1 MLNELYT
8 LFDALCDAKRIPNIY
23 KVETV
28 GDKYM
33 AVSGL
38 PENCDSH
45 AKWIAKLA
53 LSMMDVAKNV
63 RMGNEP
69 LVDFIFPTKFTF
81 LIEISLVF
89 TENYNR
95 YSFWRSRYRSNW
107 QPDAKILSFW

>member
-1 MLNELYT
+1 MKIINMLNELYT

-45 AKWIAKLA
+45 ARWIAKLA
-53 LSMMDVAKNV
+53 LGMMDVAKNV
-63 RMGNEP
+63 RMGNEQ
-69 LVDFIFPTKFTF
+69 LVNFWTRDAMQWFAFKQF
-81 LIEISLVF
+81 LF
-89 TENYNR
+89 
-95 YSFWRSRYRSNW
+95 YRKS
-107 QPDAKILSFW
+107 QSESTQAKWLQE